1 MAAIDT
7 ALEHIAEGSL
17 ASPVWRT
24 NLPYRRHVLWRFP
37 FLIFFT
43 VSDEA
48 VDARAFSH
56 AKRRP
61 GYWTDR

>member
-1 MAAIDT
+1 MG
-7 ALEHIAEGSL
+7 EPFEQRSG
-17 ASPVWRT
+17 
-24 NLPYRRHVLWRFP
+24 LPYRRHVVWRFP

-48 VDARAFSH
+48 VDVFAFAH

-61 GYWTDR
+61 GYWTER